1 MLDSVAQR
9 DKCMFLDQSLMRHTH
24 VYILASLS
32 LSFSLHPGVSIEI
45 HQECVFVQ

>member
-24 VYILASLS
+24 VYIFLISVIASLS
-32 LSFSLHPGVSIEI
+32 LSLSSSRYVD
-45 HQECVFVQ
+45 